1 MMEFANI
8 DNSKNVPSGMGKF
21 PVGRK
26 RGALEGSYSAIR
38 MSHEMTSL
46 LSLDLLHGGGT
57 VQPVLCNTCI
67 CSYRN
72 KADWSM
78 NEWST

>member
-8 DNSKNVPSGMGKF
+8 DNSKDVPTGMGKF
-21 PVGRK
+21 PMGRK
-26 RGALEGSYSAIR
+26 RGALEDSYSAMR

-57 VQPVLCNTCI
+57 VLPVHESVPKGMLLFG
-67 CSYRN
+67 
-72 KADWSM
+72 A
-78 NEWST
+78 